1 MCEYQDLNDKLDKI
15 IEKVEQLENKTGSMD
30 ETLKM
35 LIDNINGYQ
44 REIVSTNLLW
54 RNYLKERMG
63 LSDRDI
69 PAPMNKKDQ
78 VLLLYSKGLS
88 KNQIANILGV
98 SRGTVYNYLGS

>member
-1 MCEYQDLNDKLDKI
+1 MGDIQELMNKVDKL
-15 IEKVEQLENKTGSMD
+15 EKAVEQLENKTGSTD
-30 ETLKM
+30 KTLKM

-44 REIVSTNLLW
+44 AKIVETNILW
-54 RNYLKERMG
+54 RNYLKQRMG